1 MIEYIKKGIVH
12 KGFSIIEGMSLCPT
26 YYGRKN
32 KKGSAVALMNILK
45 DNYVDVALKDKLP
58 EEKLEDKQFFGI
70 FKSDKMPEYT
80 DEYKKIINR
89 VK

>member
-1 MIEYIKKGIVH
+1 
-12 KGFSIIEGMSLCPT
+12 MSLCPT

-45 DNYVDVALKDKLP
+45 DNYVDIALKDKLP
-58 EEKLEDKQFFGI
+58 EEKLENKQFFGV
-70 FKSDKMPEYT
+70 FKSEKMPEYT
-80 DEYKKIINR
+80 EEYKKIINR